1 MLGRG
6 RGREQVV
13 TMQIA
18 CLAEEFVTFPICL
31 SKQFYRKHK
40 SRLIVVL
47 EKVGMWGTDFH
58 SCFYFKGN
66 LIRPSKAIQ
75 KWVILHTSIIQIA
88 VKTLGVFEAIV
99 VCLLFTSM

>member
-31 SKQFYRKHK
+31 SKQFYRNHK
-40 SRLIVVL
+40 SNLIVVL
-47 EKVGMWGTDFH
+47 EKVGMWG
-58 SCFYFKGN
+58 
-66 LIRPSKAIQ
+66 
-75 KWVILHTSIIQIA
+75 
-88 VKTLGVFEAIV
+88 
-99 VCLLFTSM
+99 